1 MGGRGC
7 EARRCMKRTTAVMR
21 GVQVHGQRLCAKV
34 TKLQSQVRVDFVEL
48 LILDLELK
56 KHLSGYQLGWL
67 WSPKQYALT
76 TSSGVKE
83 FSVFEFSL
91 TKMRAE
97 TTSHVLETVP
107 SEELGYCLS
116 TAAKTTALR
125 MGLEHLKFSTSFKP
139 EHNHTAAWS
148 QYSKIFSK
156 RTRDKGWGLAK
167 TCDYFSSQT
176 CL

>member
-1 MGGRGC
+1 
-7 EARRCMKRTTAVMR
+7 MR
-21 GVQVHGQRLCAKV
+21 GVRVHVQHLCAQV

-76 TSSGVKE
+76 TYSDVKE

-91 TKMRAE
+91 MKMRAE
-97 TTSHVLETVP
+97 TTSHVLETVQ

-116 TAAKTTALR
+116 TTAKTTALR
-125 MGLEHLKFSTSFKP
+125 MGLKHLKFSKSFKP
-139 EHNHTAAWS
+139 KQSSHTAAWS
-148 QYSKIFSK
+148 QYFKIFSK
-156 RTRDKGWGLAK
+156 RTIDKGWGLANMG
-167 TCDYFSSQT
+167 DYFSSQT
-176 CL
+176 CI